1 MLIILCIDAKSN
13 TCHFL
18 CMTPSLRPTIPA
30 GGCHHCHCTDESS
43 EVSSGLMTCMRS
55 LEHLAS
61 TKLSGLKSSVGP
73 LTLAH
78 ALGSSDQSP
87 CPISEHKLHVLK
99 SVTLPT
105 PCPPLRKPLSHFQPS
120 SQGHIKDCFFH
131 KFLRDAWLRVTS
143 FFPTFSLV
151 CTRVGQI
158 ADPQASSG
166 PLNALVAWYVQCCQD
181 SQIQRFHTKCSIC
194 LVALALL
201 SCLAIIK
208 HSQGTTALFRQEKP
222 LLRSS

>member
-1 MLIILCIDAKSN
+1 MPSP
-13 TCHFL
+13 
-18 CMTPSLRPTIPA
+18 TPAIFCAWPHQLRPTIPA
-30 GGCHHCHCTDESS
+30 GGCHLCHCTDESS

-61 TKLSGLKSSVGP
+61 PKLSGLKSPVGP

-78 ALGSSDQSP
+78 ALGSSHQSP

-105 PCPPLRKPLSHFQPS
+105 PCPPLRKLLSHFQPS

-151 CTRVGQI
+151 CTRVCQI
-158 ADPQASSG
+158 ADPRPAQALWMLWWHGMFNVVKTCRFRDFTQNVLYASS
-166 PLNALVAWYVQCCQD
+166 PWPSFPAWQ
-181 SQIQRFHTKCSIC
+181 
-194 LVALALL
+194 
-201 SCLAIIK
+201 
-208 HSQGTTALFRQEKP
+208 
-222 LLRSS
+222 